1 MKLYFL
7 LVRRV
12 PPVPSPV
19 LLEVFEILSRR
30 GFQVETG
37 IAEEVVTRP
46 AHLRPGHDL
55 YVLKSHTELSLS
67 LAAILHAQGARML
80 NPYEC
85 CASTQNKIV
94 ASRRLRSAGVPTPR
108 TWVTGDFTLLKEL
121 AKDTPLLLKP
131 YRGHRGAGIRVVHD
145 HAELAAVPRTDEPML
160 AQEYLVGTGEDV
172 KLYVVGEQVFAVR
185 KEFSEQSFAVPGRP
199 SAVSD
204 SLREIALRCGKA
216 LGLGLYGL
224 DVIET
229 PSGPVVVDLNYFP
242 GYKGVPEIAPLIAE
256 YIEGYALGRYTL
268 ALPDV
273 PPAAVRD
280 EATRAPRA
288 LARRRRA
295 RSRGQAERQ
304 PVRKP
309 AKRRPAHVNP
319 SLAAIVAEGLL
330 SRLAFGLITF
340 ALPLYAFRELGLGLT
355 EIGFLLSFNLM
366 VAIALKP
373 LMGSLADRFGLK
385 PGLQAAIGLRSLVSL
400 LLAFAAAPWQLFAI
414 RGLHGV
420 SISMRDPSV
429 HALIAEHGGKQA
441 IASAFAWYQ
450 TAKSIG
456 GAAGKVLAGVLL
468 GLTASNFS
476 LVFLVSFAIS
486 AVPLLVVARFLRAP
500 DHGEIAPEAAGDFAQ
515 DGVTGDDA
523 LAVAGNNASGAAAS
537 DSGARAERPPIL
549 PFMGLGFFIS
559 GTAYM
564 LANLFPIFAVEYAGL
579 SEAQAG
585 LIYGLSSMMALA
597 GPAFGWLSDNV
608 SRKLVLSVRSAANIL
623 SSIVYWVAPSFAG
636 MATGRALDDAG
647 KAAFRPAWGALMA
660 HVSSYDRRRRARAMG
675 YMSSGEDAGEIA
687 GPILATFLWSTWG
700 VPVLLGARIALAVVT
715 ELYTVALTG
724 LLGKLDVRAKSPS
737 PPVRSREWQP
747 AEGAVPVA
755 AASGPTPRAGP
766 DGVAGKSEDRV
777 PAENRVA

>member
-12 PPVPSPV
+12 PPVPSPI
-19 LLEVFEILSRR
+19 LLEVFDLLSRR
-30 GFQVETG
+30 GFVVETG
-37 IAEEVVTRP
+37 IAEEMVTRP
-46 AHLRPGHDL
+46 GHLRPGHDL

-67 LAAILHAQGARML
+67 LAGILHAQGARML

-85 CASTQNKIV
+85 CVSTQNKIV
-94 ASRRLRSAGVPTPR
+94 ASRRLRRAGVPTPR
-108 TWVTGDFTLLKEL
+108 TWVTGDFELLGEL
-121 AKDTPLLLKP
+121 VEGTPLVLKP
-131 YRGHRGAGIRVVHD
+131 YRGHRGAGIQIVRD
-145 HAELAAVPRTDEPML
+145 RAALAAIPPPEDPML
-160 AQEYLVGTGEDV
+160 VQEHVSGTGEDV
-172 KLYVVGEQVFAVR
+172 KVYVVGEQVFAVR
-185 KEFSEQSFAVPGRP
+185 KQFSAQSFAVPGRP
-199 SAVSD
+199 STVSPE
-204 SLREIALRCGKA
+204 LRDIALRCGQA

-229 PSGPVVVDLNYFP
+229 PRGPVVVDLNYFP
-242 GYKGVPEIAPLIAE
+242 GYKGVPDVAPLIAE

-268 ALPDV
+268 ALPDLA
-273 PPAAVRD
+273 PATGSRRPRVHQDRD
-280 EATRAPRA
+280 RREQARPRGSVEAPAGRTP
-288 LARRRRA
+288 A
-295 RSRGQAERQ
+295 RST
-304 PVRKP
+304 
-309 AKRRPAHVNP
+309 KRSARELNP

-330 SRLAFGLITF
+330 SRFAFGLITF
-340 ALPLYAFRELGLGLT
+340 ALPLYAYRELGLSLT
-355 EIGFLLSFNLM
+355 EVGFLASFNLM
-366 VAIALKP
+366 VAVALKP

-400 LLAFAAAPWQLFAI
+400 LLAFAAVPWQLFAI

-429 HALIAEHGGKQA
+429 NALIAEHGGKQA

-456 GAAGKVLAGVLL
+456 GAAGKLLAGVLL

-476 LVFLVSFAIS
+476 LVFLVAFVIS
-486 AVPLLVVARFLRAP
+486 AAPLFVVARFLRAP
-500 DHGEIAPEAAGDFAQ
+500 DRGAIEPEARDFAPIEA
-515 DGVTGDDA
+515 TGDDGRH
-523 LAVAGNNASGAAAS
+523 VAGSLPDGPPGAH
-537 DSGARAERPPIL
+537 AEPAKPPIV

-564 LANLFPIFAVEYAGL
+564 LTNLFPIFAVEYAGL

-585 LIYGLSSMMALA
+585 AIYGLSSLMALT

-608 SRKLVLSVRSAANIL
+608 SRKLVLSVRSAANVL
-623 SSIVYWVAPSFAG
+623 SSVLYWVAPSFAG
-636 MATGRALDDAG
+636 LATGRALDDAG

-700 VPVLLGARIALAVVT
+700 VPVLLAVRIALAVAT

-724 LLGKLDVRAKSPS
+724 VLRRLDSGVE
-737 PPVRSREWQP
+737 PPIPAMRSQGAWRP
-747 AEGAVPVA
+747 AGA
-755 AASGPTPRAGP
+755 AAPPASTP
-766 DGVAGKSEDRV
+766 KDRV
-777 PAENRVA
+777 A